1 MIERR
6 TRRIIKPKKS
16 NSISINLDDELLNF
30 EEAEF
35 LDKSLCDLVK
45 INEFADE
52 EIQPVETINEANFLY
67 AQDKIEKPNNMLK
80 NAIGQATISL
90 AQTAFNPN
98 MILSNEEDTRSGL
111 NKLNN
116 QSNLFKST
124 KSIYL
129 LNDLANKLKS
139 NRLNSWQVR
148 VQLIELKHILGHNEN
163 VYCTV
168 QIANQMFK
176 SSVKPVE
183 NLKFNDVG
191 FYLFPH

>member
-1 MIERR
+1 M
-6 TRRIIKPKKS
+6 KPKKS
-16 NSISINLDDELLNF
+16 NSITINLDDELLNF

-35 LDKSLCDLVK
+35 LDKSLCDLER
-45 INEFADE
+45 INEEFE
-52 EIQPVETINEANFLY
+52 PVVAINDVNLY

-98 MILSNEEDTRSGL
+98 MILSNDENTRNNL
-111 NKLNN
+111 NQLN
-116 QSNLFKST
+116 T
-124 KSIYL
+124 KAIYS

-168 QIANQMFK
+168 QIANQTFK

-183 NLKFNDVG
+183 NLKFNDVC
-191 FYLFPH
+191 FAIFCIYFFQLEII

>member
-1 MIERR
+1 M
-6 TRRIIKPKKS
+6 
-16 NSISINLDDELLNF
+16 DDELLNF

-35 LDKSLCDLVK
+35 LDKSLCDLEK

-52 EIQPVETINEANFLY
+52 EFQHVEAINDVNLY
-67 AQDKIEKPNNMLK
+67 AQDKIEKPNNLLK

-98 MILSNEEDTRSGL
+98 MILSNEEDTRTNL

-116 QSNLFKST
+116 QSNLFKNT

-168 QIANQMFK
+168 QIANQTFK

-183 NLKFNDVG
+183 NLKFNDVCLS
-191 FYLFPH
+191 FFHTDFFSE